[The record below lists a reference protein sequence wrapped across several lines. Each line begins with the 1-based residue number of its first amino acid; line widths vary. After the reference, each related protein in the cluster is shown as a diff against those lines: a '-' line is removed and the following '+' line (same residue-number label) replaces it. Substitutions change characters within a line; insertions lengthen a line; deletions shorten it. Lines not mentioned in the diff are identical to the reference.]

1 MLGRCLIL
9 CACSC
14 WLFGQSSDRVR
25 FRSGNLS
32 SRPDIEDRL
41 ALSYW
46 RLGSQGFNPSIAL
59 EDVGYESNPTLEPNG
74 LEQADETATLKAQLD
89 WLARA
94 SSRLFAE
101 GRGSISQE
109 EYSDTHHLSGERG
122 DLRLDGYALFRRSFF
137 RLQTAYEKSRRNPTS
152 EVNDRPLI
160 ERRSASLLYQSQLGT
175 SWLLEGELLGYELN
189 HEKGSSAA
197 LLDQQTHGARTVLLL
212 QSGKRFWPFLELHHH
227 DLSFTNPA
235 AIRESRQQLAFLGMR
250 NDFSSRSHFNLKLG
264 RTWLDHQLE
273 EGHLKDQS
281 TSVEAYVSSNF
292 SRRFKGEIG
301 HVRQS
306 LHSVITL
313 THYDSRRFLIGMR
326 FQLSP
331 AAYLAGDVWW
341 GSNAYPQAETG
352 TRQSDD
358 LRSATLSLNWTARKA
373 WAFRLGGE
381 YNRRESEDPGLSA
394 SQYRLLAEARW
405 KP

>member
-1 MLGRCLIL
+1 
-9 CACSC
+9 
-14 WLFGQSSDRVR
+14 
-25 FRSGNLS
+25 
-32 SRPDIEDRL
+32 
-41 ALSYW
+41 
-46 RLGSQGFNPSIAL
+46 
-59 EDVGYESNPTLEPNG
+59 
-74 LEQADETATLKAQLD
+74 
-89 WLARA
+89 
-94 SSRLFAE
+94 
-101 GRGSISQE
+101 
-109 EYSDTHHLSGERG
+109 
-122 DLRLDGYALFRRSFF
+122 
-137 RLQTAYEKSRRNPTS
+137 
-152 EVNDRPLI
+152 
-160 ERRSASLLYQSQLGT
+160 
-175 SWLLEGELLGYELN
+175 
-189 HEKGSSAA
+189 
-197 LLDQQTHGARTVLLL
+197 VLLL

-250 NDFSSRSHFNLKLG
+250 NEFNSRSHFNLKLG
-264 RTWLDHQLE
+264 RTWLDHQLA

-313 THYDSRRFLIGMR
+313 THYDSRRWLIGMR

-331 AAYLAGDVWW
+331 AANLAGDLWW

-352 TRQSDD
+352 SIQSDE
-358 LRSATLSLNWTARKA
+358 LGSATLSLNWTARKA
-373 WAFRLGGE
+373 WSFRLGGE